1 MILLDTNVFIYMANG
16 ILLPKIISDKDISYA
31 SITKIEAL
39 GFSKITANELIL
51 LNKLFIAAYS
61 LELSEQIINCAI
73 YLRQIRKMTLADSI
87 IAATALEHNLELWTA
102 NTSDFVYIE
111 ELKLVNPLKFFRYK
125 NKVLSV

>member
-1 MILLDTNVFIYMANG
+1 MILLDTNVFIYLANG

-31 SITKIEAL
+31 SITKIEIL

-51 LNKLFIAAYS
+51 LNKLFIVAHS

-73 YLRQIRKMTLADSI
+73 HLRQIRKMTLADSI
-87 IAATALEHNLELWTA
+87 IAATALEHGLELWTA

-125 NKVLSV
+125 NKVLSI